1 MVYNKDDKQPP
12 RESGKEKHMDFGTN
26 LSNARR
32 AKGMSQEELAERLNV
47 SRQTIYKWETG
58 ATYPDID
65 KLGDIARCLG
75 VSAAYLLGEG
85 GDAPL
90 NEDEEKN
97 TAPDEPAPERGE
109 APAEKREPVCALE
122 KSEVTGHYKRF
133 ARLIGA
139 CTLLILVSVGVLV
152 ALSGDV
158 PEWRMAVALVQLLC
172 CVAAAV
178 IGYVVAGVQH
188 EAFVRRMVAFPTY
201 DERDR
206 EDEQRSFLVRIATG
220 LGLIFAGI
228 VTLVVLG
235 IVWRERFAQLAVGIF
250 LALVG
255 IAVYLFITG
264 GIMHDLYTGE
274 SATRQRRAGEEEPWG
289 GVSGVIMLLATAAYL
304 IMGFLFDLWHPGWVI
319 FPVAGIL
326 CAIVAAIWKLIRH
339 EK

>member
-1 MVYNKDDKQPP
+1 
-12 RESGKEKHMDFGTN
+12 MDFGTN

-32 AKGMSQEELAERLNV
+32 AKGMSQEELAERLDV

-65 KLGDIARCLG
+65 KLGDIARCLD

-85 GDAPL
+85 GEAPEAEQ
-90 NEDEEKN
+90 NNAFE
-97 TAPDEPAPERGE
+97 EPAPEREE
-109 APAEKREPVCALE
+109 APEEKREPVCLLE
-122 KSEVTGHYKRF
+122 KSEVTQHYKKF
-133 ARLIGA
+133 ARVIGA
-139 CTLLILVSVGVLV
+139 CTLLILLSVGVLV

-158 PEWRMAVALVQLLC
+158 PTWRVAVAVTQLLC

-188 EAFVRRMVAFPTY
+188 GAFVKRMGAFPLY
-201 DERDR
+201 DER
-206 EDEQRSFLVRIATG
+206 EKESEQRSFLVRLATG

-228 VTLVVLG
+228 VELVILG
-235 IVWRERFAQLAVGIF
+235 IVWQEEFAQIAVGIF

-264 GIMHDLYTGE
+264 GIVHELCTGE
-274 SATRQRRAGEEEPWG
+274 SATRQHRASEDEPWSAVG
-289 GVSGVIMLLATAAYL
+289 SVIMMLATAAYL
-304 IMGFLFDLWHPGWVI
+304 VMGFLWNLWHPGWVI

-326 CAIVAAIWKLIRH
+326 CAVVTAIWKLI
-339 EK
+339 KKVK